1 MLDIRIMRRSAM
13 SNLSEKLNQ
22 KLFDHPGGELYEER
36 NRFLRAVR
44 VLPENE
50 EGIRA
55 LCGDDLA
62 FVGRD
67 PQDGKF
73 WAHGKSGC
81 THWKAFEGGMQ
92 MSERKSEYIAG
103 PEPEWSDEEERVAG
117 ILHDATCGCDLL
129 MNRPL
134 CLQKRYLLA
143 ARSILSTHRL
153 TPIDPEGERLERE
166 LMEAIDSWIKDGN
179 QPYLGAGMN
188 ACDCLVC
195 TLGKSFYALRAH
207 REAKP

>member
-1 MLDIRIMRRSAM
+1 
-13 SNLSEKLNQ
+13 
-22 KLFDHPGGELYEER
+22 
-36 NRFLRAVR
+36 
-44 VLPENE
+44 
-50 EGIRA
+50 
-55 LCGDDLA
+55 
-62 FVGRD
+62 
-67 PQDGKF
+67 
-73 WAHGKSGC
+73 
-81 THWKAFEGGMQ
+81 

-166 LMEAIDSWIKDGN
+166 RDEAGLQDG
-179 QPYLGAGMN
+179 
-188 ACDCLVC
+188 
-195 TLGKSFYALRAH
+195 
-207 REAKP
+207 